1 MDPQIDDDH
10 ALQARREPAAHAAE
24 TAADGAGKAV
34 SSLLV
39 VGLAALFVAFVV
51 LSVAGVFF
59 FRG

>member
-10 ALQARREPAAHAAE
+10 ARDARRNPAAHAAE
-24 TAADGAGKAV
+24 TAADGAGKAA
-34 SSLLV
+34 SSVL
-39 VGLAALFVAFVV
+39 GLAIAGLFVLFVV